1 MSTHETPGP
10 RDGRA
15 DPDSGGPLDDDT
27 LDGDALLDPA
37 ESLRIIA
44 DQQAKV
50 HSADPDARLMF
61 GIWGAAWL
69 VGYLALY
76 LTSNGALPGGR
87 AVEDIVVPATW
98 SFILFSVCIAGAMAT
113 TIVYTL
119 RCTTGVQGPS
129 KRFGVMYGWTWCI
142 AFVAMSIVLGGFV
155 EAGASHQVVYL
166 AANALSCLIVGVLY
180 MASGA
185 FWQDIRQYAL
195 GVWIILVAAIS
206 LYAGLPGTYLVMAV
220 LGGGG
225 LFAGAFLE
233 HLRIT
238 AHRRRSAA

>member
-1 MSTHETPGP
+1 MSTNDAPI
-10 RDGRA
+10 
-15 DPDSGGPLDDDT
+15 DDD
-27 LDGDALLDPA
+27 APLDPA

-50 HSADPDARLMF
+50 HGAEADARLMF

-76 LTSNGALPGGR
+76 LTSNGTLPGGR
-87 AVEDIVVPATW
+87 EIDDIVVPATW
-98 SFILFSVCIAGAMAT
+98 SFILFSVCISGAMAT

-119 RCTTGVQGPS
+119 RCSAGVQGPS

-142 AFVAMSIVLGGFV
+142 SFVAMSVLLGGLV
-155 EAGASHQVVYL
+155 AAGASYEVVYL
-166 AANALSCLIVGVLY
+166 AANALACLIVGVLY

-185 FWQDIRQYAL
+185 FWQDTRQYAL
-195 GVWIILVAAIS
+195 GVWIMLVAAIS

-225 LFAGAFLE
+225 LFAGTVLE
-233 HLRIT
+233 HLRVS
-238 AHRRRSAA
+238 ALGRRSAP